1 MMRLAAVPRAKNVIP
16 GDLPVN
22 MSCQR
27 IYEHEKSHGSRRGF
41 CVLSLYFQCS
51 EFGGSIWQDSAR
63 VPEMGLA
70 VRAALC
76 RDFLSAPP
84 TASMEQLCFRKVG
97 LPIRKESGED
107 E

>member
-16 GDLPVN
+16 GDLSVN

-27 IYEHEKSHGSRRGF
+27 IYEHEKSHGSRRGS
-41 CVLSLYFQCS
+41 CVLLLYFQCS

-76 RDFLSAPP
+76 REFLLHSP
-84 TASMEQLCFRKVG
+84 TASMEQRCFRMAG
-97 LPIRKESGED
+97 LPIREGSAED
-107 E
+107 